1 MLNWKKKKS
10 SNTFNS
16 IILINPLNLIK
27 LKVPIID
34 MRYNEIFH
42 QQDEDFFMLRLKCKR
57 GKTDPSKKARL
68 LIKNKDVQEY
78 YDLVLF

>member
-1 MLNWKKKKS
+1 
-10 SNTFNS
+10 
-16 IILINPLNLIK
+16 
-27 LKVPIID
+27 

-42 QQDEDFFMLRLKCKR
+42 QQDEDFFKLWLKCKR

-68 LIKNKDVQEY
+68 LVKNKDVQEY